1 MSLRLD
7 FFKNP
12 WLDKCASVIRRMI
25 FSKELMDNIKLVESI
40 FFLPSNHDTIHTS
53 LFLVLIVILVAH
65 NISVTENWHILCQ
78 TLYLLYVIPVSKFCV
93 ALLARSTVNLQ

>member
-40 FFLPSNHDTIHTS
+40 FFTFQS
-53 LFLVLIVILVAH
+53 
-65 NISVTENWHILCQ
+65 
-78 TLYLLYVIPVSKFCV
+78 
-93 ALLARSTVNLQ
+93 